1 MKESIVKDYV
11 SPSVILVEVISE
23 SVLASSIEDLENED
37 WE

>member
-11 SPSVILVEVISE
+11 SPSVTLVEVISE
-23 SVLASSIEDLENED
+23 SVLASSIKDLENED